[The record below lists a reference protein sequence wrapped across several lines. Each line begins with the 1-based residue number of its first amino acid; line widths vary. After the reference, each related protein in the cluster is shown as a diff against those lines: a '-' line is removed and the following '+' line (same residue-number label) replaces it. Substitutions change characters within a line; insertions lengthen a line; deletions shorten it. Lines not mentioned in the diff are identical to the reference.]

1 MPKWIDDLN
10 KAVQEAEKYNP
21 VKNALNAG
29 VNKLQQNVNMI
40 TPDMGAGWQAL
51 KGLGQIGTNFAGG
64 MVNMPDVFT
73 HPIEAGKQII
83 DMGKQYQEDYLNKEG
98 LNNIKKDPSKFI
110 GDTYNMVGLAEGVRQ
125 GVKALNSP
133 KPSMVKVN
141 TPPAETYKPKTINK
155 SMGGD
160 SIKVKVDTKPALN
173 KNLDGQYKTITPEE
187 YFDIPDNVSI
197 QDYFLRYNPEA
208 IQNSIS
214 KAGLPSYY
222 VSQATGIPEGSLR
235 SYGANSINNNVNYIY
250 TRHGA
255 VGAYDPIADAIDI
268 ASARLNPHSAIGTTA
283 HELAHQQLR
292 LLQDEA
298 TNGNIKAQQYLDEL
312 YSAANMNQPIARNE
326 VVTRAFQ
333 SFADPTY
340 QVPDSTLQYLGGNR
354 QIYNDIRNYLQKY
367 NNEYLF
373 NDLLRKTR

>member
-10 KAVQEAEKYNP
+10 KAVQEAEKHDP

-64 MVNMPDVFT
+64 LVSMPDVLAR
-73 HPIEAGKQII
+73 PIEAGKQII
-83 DMGKQYQEDYLNKEG
+83 DMGKQYQKDYLNKEG

-110 GDTYNMVGLAEGVRQ
+110 GDTYNMIGLAEGAKQ
-125 GVKALNSP
+125 GVKTLNAP
-133 KPSMVKVN
+133 KPSIAKPN
-141 TPPAETYKPKTINK
+141 PSPIKTYKPMTINK

-160 SIKVKVDTKPALN
+160 SIKVKVDTKPALK
-173 KNLDGQYKTITPEE
+173 KNLNKQYNEITPEE
-187 YFDIPDNVSI
+187 YFNIPDDVSI

-208 IQNSIS
+208 IQNSAP

-222 VSQATGIPEGSLR
+222 VSRATGIPESSLR
-235 SYGANSINNNVNYIY
+235 SHGANSIKKNVNDIY
-250 TRHGA
+250 TYDGA
-255 VGAYDPIADAIDI
+255 VGAYYPMTDSIALANFK
-268 ASARLNPHSAIGTTA
+268 LNPHSVIGTTA
-283 HELAHQQLR
+283 HELAHQQLKT
-292 LLQDEA
+292 LQNEA
-298 TNGNIKAQQYLDEL
+298 AKGNIKAQQFLYEL
-312 YSAANMNQPIARNE
+312 HSSANMGQPVARNE
-326 VVTRAFQ
+326 VVSRAFQ
-333 SFADPTY
+333 SFADPAY

-367 NNEYLF
+367 NDEYLF
-373 NDLLRKTR
+373 NDLLRRTR